1 MVPPPPDIA
10 CLSCSGGNSR
20 CPDQRPCGDCTN
32 NGLECIWKGSEPK
45 PKRHSRQSR
54 PSCGARTSRK
64 VTREEDSTLQVRNAC
79 THCQQRKGK
88 CSGNRPACTH
98 CVERQLNCS
107 YNVAEGATRT
117 NDLKRKLRESST
129 KEQAFGLVL
138 EVMRKGTD
146 YQATMVLARL
156 RIGDTLEEIC
166 CSLSVSTMHLNS
178 DGPLELN
185 RGLLSA

>member
-1 MVPPPPDIA
+1 
-10 CLSCSGGNSR
+10 
-20 CPDQRPCGDCTN
+20 
-32 NGLECIWKGSEPK
+32 
-45 PKRHSRQSR
+45 
-54 PSCGARTSRK
+54 

-88 CSGNRPACTH
+88 CSGNRPASTH

-117 NDLKRKLRESST
+117 NDLKRKLRESLT

-166 CSLSVSTMHLNS
+166 CSLSVSTMHPNS

-185 RGLLSA
+185 RGLPSA